1 MLFAISIRKQ
11 INFLIMKKII
21 ALVAL
26 SFMAFQIRAQI
37 TFANSSEIKLFLK
50 STTYVVEDGEPFS
63 SFNDTLK
70 SCMKKFWT
78 ITPYEFITM
87 DQFETKKLSSSNS
100 FIMLSE
106 AEQMEDKV
114 KCTYNFLNL
123 VLGGSADINKMP
135 DLGSVPLGY
144 VDVSEDEYLY
154 KIGGI
159 LVFMQ
164 THVKYAS
171 EHTTIKPTLI
181 DKDSKTDIKTKE
193 LWLLQEELPAD
204 FNTLEK
210 IKTVYPYTV
219 KLVTKADINK
229 AIADKNPNVV
239 YLHKVGPE
247 GTITGGKC
255 WKFLVTA
262 KEGEVLYYDGHTI
275 TTANPDAFLEKDFK
289 AIAK

>member
-1 MLFAISIRKQ
+1 
-11 INFLIMKKII
+11 MKKII
-21 ALVAL
+21 VFIAL
-26 SFMAFQIRAQI
+26 SVMAIQIRAQI
-37 TFANSSEIKLFLK
+37 TFANSTEIKLFLK
-50 STTYVVEDGEPFS
+50 STTYVVEDGNPFS
-63 SFNDTLK
+63 SFNDTIK

-78 ITPYEFITM
+78 ITPYEFITVEE
-87 DQFETKKLSSSNS
+87 FETKKLSNANS

-106 AEQMEDKV
+106 AEQYEDKV

-123 VLGGSADINKMP
+123 ILGGTADLNKMP
-135 DLGSVPLGY
+135 DLGSVPLSY

-154 KIGGI
+154 KLGGI
-159 LVFMQ
+159 LIFMQ

-171 EHTTIKPTLI
+171 EHSTIKPTLI

-193 LWLLQEELPAD
+193 LWLLQAELPAD
-204 FNTLEK
+204 LNTLEK
-210 IKTVYPYTV
+210 IKEVYPFTV
-219 KLVTKADINK
+219 KLVTKEEINK
-229 AIADKNPNVV
+229 AIADKNADVV

-262 KEGEVLYYDGHTI
+262 KEGEVLYYDGHI
-275 TTANPDAFLEKDFK
+275 VTTSNPDAFLKSDFK